1 MAANTIL
8 QYLTHYG
15 MFFIFII
22 VFLEY
27 LNVPGLAAAIIM
39 PMVGIWCAQS
49 GMSLIF
55 AIFISAIAGLAASW
69 ILYLLGLLF
78 GDVIVNKYL
87 DKYPKQKA
95 YINKKIEYIR
105 EKGNAGVFILRF
117 IPAIRTLIS
126 VPAGMVGINFA
137 KYIIYSFIAITIYN
151 GIFIIAGYFI
161 GYGVFNIIG

>member
-8 QYLTHYG
+8 QYLAHYG

-49 GMSLIF
+49 GMNLIF
-55 AIFISAIAGLAASW
+55 AIFTSAIAGLAASW

-78 GDVIVNKYL
+78 GDVIVDKYL

-105 EKGNAGVFILRF
+105 EKGNAGVFISRF

-126 VPAGMVGINFA
+126 VPAGVVKLNFVNFTV
-137 KYIIYSFIAITIYN
+137 YSFIAIAIYNSAFISAGYFLGN
-151 GIFIIAGYFI
+151 GIFKLI
-161 GYGVFNIIG
+161 G